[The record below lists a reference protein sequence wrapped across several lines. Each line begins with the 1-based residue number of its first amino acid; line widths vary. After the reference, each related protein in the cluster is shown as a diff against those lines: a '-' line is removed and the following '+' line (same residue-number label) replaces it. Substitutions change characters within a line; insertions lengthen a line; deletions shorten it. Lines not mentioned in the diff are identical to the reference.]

1 MGTPKGAWQGSTGKD
16 STLNVENAGMERH
29 PVPAGLDPKR
39 VVSRALGAVV
49 PWLFG
54 VALFT
59 YVDRSVFP
67 LQNHIVSAEALFL
80 LSCAHSATCPQSAD
94 ERLHSALHNSV

>member
-1 MGTPKGAWQGSTGKD
+1 MQNGMGSPKGAWQGSTGKD

-54 VALFT
+54 IALFT
-59 YVDRSVFP
+59 YVDRSVPAAKPYF
-67 LQNHIVSAEALFL
+67 
-80 LSCAHSATCPQSAD
+80 
-94 ERLHSALHNSV
+94 ER